1 MCGTA
6 TSGSRHWLLPVIA
19 PQHLLRADTPA
30 LEAGMADAAGDGAG
44 RKFHPPAGVPR
55 PPFNTAYPPPRPD
68 FDAMSDDEELAAAA
82 LGRGKPPQQPLV
94 RQPGSHFSLAKQT
107 AVICCTWCAGPEPE
121 PESAPGGVMA
131 EESAPPAKPTMER
144 KSKPKAA
151 ARPRSPE
158 FKVHREEVEEILE
171 KPRFTAGWYRKA
183 GRIAEEKIKTGYG
196 VTAEEQEAVDDND
209 RGEDVSIK
217 LPGERPVSPE
227 ARETWSLVYQEPN
240 AMMEDLHEFGDVNA
254 ADRAGWTALHWAAL
268 LGKEGHV
275 RLLLDSDAS
284 IRARSRIS
292 VGRDVRAPNE
302 AQVAVRIPKGAT
314 PLDVAAAAM
323 DGIASTKAG
332 AKTVGTGV
340 LTSAPL
346 ATGHSLIHAWL
357 HSAESELVRQEETAK
372 WEQRVAEQ
380 AQKLTQ
386 VSRHQHLH
394 LHRRL
399 GVSEIYATVDTNRAG
414 MVQNERD
421 RREAAT
427 AERYEAAQQA
437 VADSQVRR
445 GLV

>member
-1 MCGTA
+1 MSHTA
-6 TSGSRHWLLPVIA
+6 TGRLRATLLPTCTDMATIA
-19 PQHLLRADTPA
+19 Q
-30 LEAGMADAAGDGAG
+30 AA
-44 RKFHPPAGVPR
+44 PR
-55 PPFNTAYPPPRPD
+55 G
-68 FDAMSDDEELAAAA
+68 E
-82 LGRGKPPQQPLV
+82 
-94 RQPGSHFSLAKQT
+94 
-107 AVICCTWCAGPEPE
+107 PEPE
-121 PESAPGGVMA
+121 PENFPGGVMA

-144 KSKPKAA
+144 KGKPKAA

-171 KPRFTAGWYRKA
+171 KPRYTAGWYRKA
-183 GRIAEEKIKTGYG
+183 GRITEENIKTGYG
-196 VTAEEQEAVDDND
+196 VTAED
-209 RGEDVSIK
+209 GEDENARDEDGSIK

-302 AQVAVRIPKGAT
+302 SQVPTLVLQAALSCVPHRVTHSFFAGNLIADADSLGRVVCMQVAVRIAKGAT
-314 PLDVAAAAM
+314 ALDVAAVAM
-323 DGIASTKAG
+323 EGIASTKAG

-357 HSAESELVRQEETAK
+357 QAAESELVRQEETAE
-372 WEQRVAEQ
+372 WEARVAEQ
-380 AQKLTQ
+380 AAKLTQ
-386 VSRHQHLH
+386 VSKQQ
-394 LHRRL
+394 RRK
-399 GVSEIYATVDTNRAG
+399 TCP
-414 MVQNERD
+414 
-421 RREAAT
+421 
-427 AERYEAAQQA
+427 
-437 VADSQVRR
+437 
-445 GLV
+445 